1 MEANLLTY
9 QKKDGAEIKISQNLE
24 DGSFWISVPSLAQL
38 LEKDVSWVRKK
49 LREIESENTAC
60 DPSTKVKIS
69 SVREK
74 FSSTGA
80 DGKTYWQVHYSVLF
94 LATVRFLKVEP
105 AWEEFF
111 LWTNRHRL
119 PAIPEIIRYH
129 RENIDIQIRLSAK
142 EKTVWLT
149 QAQMAELF
157 DSSVPN
163 IVTHLRNI
171 YDSGEL
177 DEGAT
182 VKKYLIVQQE
192 SGRMVHRSVS
202 HYNLDAV
209 LAVGYRVNSQR
220 GIEFR
225 IWATGVLSRYLQN
238 GFALDRGYLLD
249 HMELLL
255 RMSSDINEIRHHD
268 DVQDARIDSLM
279 EQLEGETYERIFLA
293 GKLYE
298 PRVAIVSL
306 LAKAKR
312 HIAIIDSF
320 FDLLALSLCENV
332 NKSVAIDVYTDRLS
346 RIKEAEV
353 AAFNHEHAQVAIHR
367 IKDIHDRFLI
377 IDEKEFYL
385 LGASLNGAGKQ
396 SFAIVEMKSEQV
408 RSTLL
413 ALLNDPS

>member
-1 MEANLLTY
+1 MMNHKTIFFTMKNGEAVEVERNE
-9 QKKDGAEIKISQNLE
+9 D
-24 DGSFWISVPSLAQL
+24 DGSLWMSIASLSL
-38 LEKDVSWVRKK
+38 LYEKDRSTLLRKIRK
-49 LREIESENTAC
+49 EITLTA
-60 DPSTKVKIS
+60 PQSG
-69 SVREK
+69 SVCAK
-74 FSSTGA
+74 FAHTGD
-80 DGKTYWQVHYSVLF
+80 DGKTYQVDHFKVDFILETSLKSKADDLEDFRKWVLQNE
-94 LATVRFLKVEP
+94 RPQISK
-105 AWEEFF
+105 
-111 LWTNRHRL
+111 
-119 PAIPEIIRYH
+119 IIRYH
-129 RENIDIQIRLSAK
+129 QDNVDLQVRLSAK

-182 VKKYLIVQQE
+182 CKKYLIVQQE
-192 SGRMVHRSVS
+192 SGRTVHRSVS
-202 HYNLDAV
+202 HYNLDAI

-238 GFALDRGYLLD
+238 GFALDHGYLLD
-249 HMELLL
+249 HTELLL

-298 PRVAIVSL
+298 PRVAIASL
-306 LAKAKR
+306 LAKAKH
-312 HIAIIDSF
+312 HIAIVDSF

-332 NKSVAIDVYTDRLS
+332 DKSVAIDVYTDRLS

-353 AAFNHEHAQVAIHR
+353 DAFNHEHAQVAIHR

-377 IDEKEFYL
+377 IDEKEYYL